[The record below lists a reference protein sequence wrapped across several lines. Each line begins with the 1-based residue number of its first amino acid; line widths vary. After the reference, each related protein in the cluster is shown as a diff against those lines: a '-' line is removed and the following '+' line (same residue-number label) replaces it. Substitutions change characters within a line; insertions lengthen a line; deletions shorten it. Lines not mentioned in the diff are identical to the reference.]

1 MFILIYRFV
10 TKLSPKLIPIH
21 QCNVV
26 PRQVC
31 TRKYKIVRIKK
42 PLSSVWCGDDIDSND
57 SNDIKSTND
66 DVRETDRTAAI
77 GVKAVD
83 DEELINDNSIGED
96 KAVIEDASVEEH
108 EKNDAN
114 LIIAADENTL
124 DEDDN
129 ANEAGEDDIIED
141 PFIDLKTEY
150 PLTEEEQRDLENF
163 NIELELFRA
172 RIDNDFQRQDFSQFV
187 DVEEF

>member
-1 MFILIYRFV
+1 MLEPLCLNSRWSSAPEALAWTI
-10 TKLSPKLIPIH
+10 
-21 QCNVV
+21 
-26 PRQVC
+26 
-31 TRKYKIVRIKK
+31 KY
-42 PLSSVWCGDDIDSND
+42 C
-57 SNDIKSTND
+57 
-66 DVRETDRTAAI
+66 
-77 GVKAVD
+77 
-83 DEELINDNSIGED
+83 DEELINDKSIGED

-124 DEDDN
+124 DEDDD
-129 ANEAGEDDIIED
+129 ANEAVEDDIIED

-187 DVEEF
+187 DIEEF